1 MAAVEGDARARK
13 RETTEVP
20 HVRRLRRPR
29 AAREG
34 ERENARRRALVRRW
48 DVWSF
53 GVTTFLMLGGY
64 HLFDASR
71 EAYSARLRMDAT
83 LQREFAKP
91 AWTSI
96 SPEAKRALRAM
107 LRSEASE
114 RVAAE
119 EVLRDPW
126 PPRTAEA
133 AHRAFAQSPGGRIPG
148 SNVRGWARAV
158 AFPGARE

>member
-1 MAAVEGDARARK
+1 M
-13 RETTEVP
+13 
-20 HVRRLRRPR
+20 
-29 AAREG
+29 
-34 ERENARRRALVRRW
+34 
-48 DVWSF
+48 
-53 GVTTFLMLGGY
+53 TTFLMLGGY

-126 PPRTAEA
+126 LAADIPRWPTAPSL
-133 AHRAFAQSPGGRIPG
+133 R
-148 SNVRGWARAV
+148 V
-158 AFPGARE
+158 